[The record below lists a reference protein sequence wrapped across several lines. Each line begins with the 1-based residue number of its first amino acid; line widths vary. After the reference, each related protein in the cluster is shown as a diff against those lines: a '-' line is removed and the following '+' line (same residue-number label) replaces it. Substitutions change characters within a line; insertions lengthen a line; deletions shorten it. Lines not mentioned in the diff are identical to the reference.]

1 MSNLKPSRL
10 YAVEDLFRVNNGEW
24 IRTAGMLKK
33 EENGKVFMLGI
44 HDGRV
49 EVNLTENL
57 IEIHPGANYLVIG
70 EYNELCVYAR
80 IIREI
85 SFKKY
90 SLAYYLGKMPD
101 FLKVD
106 NENLDL

>member
-1 MSNLKPSRL
+1 MSNFRTSRL

-33 EENGKVFMLGI
+33 EENGKIFLLGV

-49 EVNLTENL
+49 EVNFTENL
-57 IEIHPGANYLVIG
+57 IEIQPGANYLIIG
-70 EYNELCVYAR
+70 EYNDFCVFAR
-80 IIREI
+80 IVREI

-90 SLAYYLGKMPD
+90 TLAYYLGKMPD

-106 NENLDL
+106 NENLGL